1 MRRFRSAVVLVMVAM
16 LTLATASVAA
26 AADGG
31 RTFNLALTG
40 AAERPGP
47 GDPDGTGMVR
57 LRLNPGQGRVC
68 YSFTTSGIVDGD
80 TPITGAHIH
89 RAPVT
94 SPGPVVIATPAT
106 TSTGGMGCVSASREL
121 ILEIIRDPAGFYFN
135 VHTSDFLAGAL
146 RAQLG

>member
-1 MRRFRSAVVLVMVAM
+1 MRKFRSLVGLVMVAT

-26 AADGG
+26 AENRG
-31 RTFNLALTG
+31 RQFDLTLTG

-47 GDPDGTGMVR
+47 GDPDGTGTVH
-57 LRLNPGQGRVC
+57 LQLNPGHDEVC
-68 YSFTTSGIVDGD
+68 YAFTTSGIVDDD

-94 SPGPVVIATPAT
+94 DPGPVVIPTPAT
-106 TSTGGMGCVSASREL
+106 TATGGMDCVSAAHAL
-121 ILEIIRDPAGFYFN
+121 IVDIIRHPANYYFN
-135 VHTSDFLAGAL
+135 VHTSDFPGGAL

>member
-1 MRRFRSAVVLVMVAM
+1 MRTFRSLIALVMVAT
-16 LTLATASVAA
+16 LTLATASVVA

-31 RTFNLALTG
+31 RTFNLTLTG

-47 GDPDGTGMVR
+47 GDPDGSGMAR
-57 LRLNPGQGRVC
+57 LRLNAGQGMVC
-68 YSFTTSGIVDGD
+68 YAFTTSGIVDED

-94 SPGPVVIATPAT
+94 SAGPVVIATPAT
-106 TSTGGMGCVSASREL
+106 TATGGTGCVSAPRDL
-121 ILEIIRDPAGFYFN
+121 IIEIIRNPAGFYFN
-135 VHTSDFLAGAL
+135 VHTSDFPGGAL